1 MCIINKN
8 CGYVIYVSCFIFCFC
23 IIGFIIIV
31 PSEPQSLEIVS
42 VTSSSLTIQWTPP
55 NVPNGIIT
63 YYSIERNKTNIAN
76 FSSNELMYTIEGLS
90 PDTVYV
96 LQLRAYTGAGAGL
109 ASNVTFITCK
119 LNQES
124 VLDSWLNVLCTNVNS
139 IVNEY
144 IHTYVYIRIAQN
156 FDGAKV

>member
-1 MCIINKN
+1 MYK
-8 CGYVIYVSCFIFCFC
+8 CGYVIYVSCLLVLYLL
-23 IIGFIIIV
+23 IIIYVV

-42 VTSSSLTIQWTPP
+42 VTSSSMTIQWTPP
-55 NVPNGIIT
+55 DVPNGIIT

-119 LNQES
+119 LKSRVHNGLL
-124 VLDSWLNVLCTNVNS
+124 VTC
-139 IVNEY
+139 IV
-144 IHTYVYIRIAQN
+144 HQC
-156 FDGAKV
+156 KL